1 MDIRRLAGFWGSIM
15 LLGLVVTATVAQVIR
30 PMPVPHDLA
39 GRDDCLMCHQVGAM
53 DAVTEVPPSH
63 ADRANKTCMWCHGA
77 DSPLQTTDPALIL
90 HDLAGRDDCLMCH
103 APGAMEGVTE
113 TPANHEGR
121 ESSDCMMCHRQ
132 AD

>member
-1 MDIRRLAGFWGSIM
+1 
-15 LLGLVVTATVAQVIR
+15 
-30 PMPVPHDLA
+30 
-39 GRDDCLMCHQVGAM
+39 M